1 MSVSKIQRAWDKAWE
16 WADIKFSKKILISHF
31 AEGGTL
37 TQWKAEKL
45 QKRVK
50 EMWQEQQKAQFL
62 WKKTNVPVLPVP
74 ALKSRCVDACLEEIL
89 QSGRYQFPDLFMM
102 VNPYGEAPLT
112 ALLLFETKKAC
123 RVRVTVIGKSACTD
137 FSYELPE
144 QKKHRV
150 PVLGLYPKRK
160 NPVRIELL
168 DEEGQMTKSR
178 IVEIR
183 TQGTAEGSA
192 RRGRSEENGQKSWF

>member
-183 TQGTAEGSA
+183 TGHC
-192 RRGRSEENGQKSWF
+192 RGICGAW

>member
-16 WADIKFSKKILISHF
+16 WADIKFSKKILISQF

-74 ALKSRCVDACLEEIL
+74 V
-89 QSGRYQFPDLFMM
+89 
-102 VNPYGEAPLT
+102 LT
-112 ALLLFETKKAC
+112 
-123 RVRVTVIGKSACTD
+123 
-137 FSYELPE
+137 
-144 QKKHRV
+144 
-150 PVLGLYPKRK
+150 
-160 NPVRIELL
+160 PVR
-168 DEEGQMTKSR
+168 K
-178 IVEIR
+178 
-183 TQGTAEGSA
+183 QGS
-192 RRGRSEENGQKSWF
+192 